1 MGTGAIVA
9 VPWHGQT
16 QAGAIGIAL
25 CFVSMLAAATKP
37 VVAGMLMKD
46 MRDSGLTPLVLVWY
60 DSIFF
65 IGSSMAFVYNIVVFY
80 LTKVTS
86 ALTNVVLANV
96 KQVILIVVAAIF
108 VDHISRWWNVMGI
121 VIFFLAS
128 FAYSYYTFK
137 NKAPSRTA
145 SRTSVTKPSDE
156 STGLVKEKS
165 HA

>member
-1 MGTGAIVA
+1 MYYAYGPAPLRCRAGVVRFKMLFVVVSFLSIV
-9 VPWHGQT
+9 
-16 QAGAIGIAL
+16 
-25 CFVSMLAAATKP
+25 VSYIMDI
-37 VVAGMLMKD
+37 VFYI
-46 MRDSGLTPLVLVWY
+46 LVL
-60 DSIFF
+60 
-65 IGSSMAFVYNIVVFY
+65 FVALMDVVG
-80 LTKVTS
+80 L
-86 ALTNVVLANV
+86 
-96 KQVILIVVAAIF
+96 ILIVVAAIF

-128 FAYSYYTFK
+128 FAYSYYTFT